1 MLNFHWNI
9 PFTCIFIMYFHC
21 LHFRILL
28 ERNVK
33 ADNTVVNYNLYYSG
47 IASAGHLID
56 SFCYLVVVLLSAQEV
71 LEVSKNQSLILN

>member
-1 MLNFHWNI
+1 ML
-9 PFTCIFIMYFHC
+9 FTCVKFPLKYSFYMYFHC
-21 LHFRILL
+21 LHFKILL

-33 ADNTVVNYNLYYSG
+33 ADNAVVNYNLYYSG

-71 LEVSKNQSLILN
+71 LEVSKN